1 VSATSSRYRLVR
13 RAAPSVAPPALD
25 AAQRLVAGHSA
36 GPLLVLAG
44 PGTGK
49 TTTLVESVVA
59 RIEAGADPER
69 ILVLT
74 FGRKA
79 AAELRERITGRLGRT
94 TAEPLARTFHS
105 YAFGIL
111 RRIAADHGEPAPR
124 LLSGPE
130 QDLLIRELLAGDAD
144 GHGVGWPEDLRPAL
158 RTRGFAAELR
168 DLLLRAY
175 ERGVDPVQLD
185 VWGWHHGRGDWCAA
199 ARFMEQYADVTEL
212 RDASSAGGVAYDPA
226 ELIRATVA
234 QLKRDAR
241 LLAVERQR
249 CAHVFVDEYQDTDP
263 AQEELLQLLCGGG
276 RFLVAVGDPD
286 QSIYAFRGSDVECI
300 RRFPD
305 RFPTVTKEP
314 APAVALTVSRR
325 CGPELLAAS
334 RRVTR
339 RLRGPNRHRALAPGP
354 GTPPGEV
361 EVHVLGSPSQEAA
374 YVAHRLREA
383 HLLEGVPWSAMAV
396 VVRSTAQQLST
407 VRRAMVHAG
416 VPVGVAGEEL
426 PLMEQPG
433 VAPLL
438 LVLECALRPDS
449 LDEDAAVALLTS
461 PLGGAD
467 TLGLRRLRQELRRL
481 AAAAGDTRGSGALLV
496 EALQDPAELAGA
508 EERWAL
514 PAVKVAGL
522 IAAARAAA
530 AAKGSTVENVLWAV
544 WTRCGLA
551 EQWQQASADG
561 GVRGAAADRDL
572 DAVVALFESA
582 ARFVDRLP
590 GAGPEIF
597 LDHIHGQHIA
607 ADSLA
612 PAAEHGEVVR
622 VLTAHAAKG
631 LEWDV
636 VVVAGVQEGLWPDL
650 RLRGSVLGSEDL
662 VDLAAERDLARSGQL
677 TQLLDEERRLF
688 YVAVTRARRRLV
700 VTAVDGDDGD
710 QPSRFL
716 DELDPRSGAGIPAP
730 GRSGAD
736 SPAPGRSGADSPAL
750 GRSGAEPRALTT
762 VPRTL
767 TLAGLVAELRGVLL
781 DPHAPDPR
789 RRAAAA
795 QLAALAEARVPG
807 ADPLH
812 WWGLLPLSDDRPL
825 RGPDEDV
832 KVSPSKVEQFSR
844 CALRWMLEGAGGAG
858 SPSDSQGIGTLVH
871 DVAATVTEPDLAR
884 LTAELDAGWASL
896 DLDSAWYA
904 AKQRDRALD
913 MVRKLVDWLKANPRR
928 LVAVEREFQ
937 VKIGR
942 AWLRGRVDRLE
953 ADHDGRLVIVDL
965 KTGGS
970 APKDAELDEHP
981 QLGVY
986 QLAVERGGFPDDGT
1000 ESGGASLVQLGTPT
1014 KKHKEQRQSAL
1025 AHSDDPAWAERLV
1038 LDTAEGM
1045 AGSAFAAVEH
1055 QHCRI
1060 CPVRTSCPIQS
1071 RQVTQ

>member
-1 VSATSSRYRLVR
+1 MSSRYRLVR
-13 RAAPSVAPPALD
+13 RVAPPVAAPALD
-25 AAQRLVAGHSA
+25 EAQRAVVDHSA

-49 TTTLVESVVA
+49 TTTLVEAVVG

-130 QDLLIRELLAGDAD
+130 QDHLIRELLAGDAD
-144 GHGVGWPEDLRPAL
+144 GHGVGWPDELMPAL

-185 VWGWHHGRGDWCAA
+185 VWGWHHGRDDWRAA

-226 ELIRATVA
+226 ELIRATVS

-241 LLAVERQR
+241 LLAIERDR

-276 RFLVAVGDPD
+276 RFLVVVGDPD

-305 RFPTVTKEP
+305 RFPTMTRDP
-314 APAVALTVSRR
+314 APSVALAVSRR

-339 RLRGPNRHRALAPGP
+339 RLRGPNRHRVLRPVDGAEPGA
-354 GTPPGEV
+354 V
-361 EVHVLGSPSQEAA
+361 EVHALASPSQEAA

-383 HLLEGVPWSAMAV
+383 HLLHGVPWSAMAV
-396 VVRSTAQQLST
+396 VVRSTSQQLST
-407 VRRAMVHAG
+407 LRRAMVHAG

-426 PLMEQPG
+426 PLVEQPG

-438 LVLECALRPDS
+438 LVLDVALRPES

-481 AAAAGDTRGSGALLV
+481 GAAAGDLRGSGALLV

-514 PAVKVAGL
+514 PAMRIARL
-522 IAAARAAA
+522 IAAAREAAA
-530 AAKGSTVENVLWAV
+530 DEGSTVENVLWAV
-544 WTRCGLA
+544 WTRSGLA
-551 EQWQQASADG
+551 EMWQQASADG

-572 DAVVALFESA
+572 DAVVAFFESA

-590 GAGPEIF
+590 GAGPEIY
-597 LDHIHGQHIA
+597 LDHIHGQQIA

-612 PAAEHGEVVR
+612 PAAEHGEAVR
-622 VLTAHAAKG
+622 ILTAHAAKG

-662 VDLAAERDLARSGQL
+662 VDLAADRELARAAQL
-677 TQLLDEERRLF
+677 SQLLDEERRLF
-688 YVAVTRARRRLV
+688 YVAVTRARRQLV
-700 VTAVDGDDGD
+700 VTAVEGDDGD

-716 DELDPRSGAGIPAP
+716 DELDPR
-730 GRSGAD
+730 D
-736 SPAPGRSGADSPAL
+736 DT
-750 GRSGAEPRALTT
+750 EPRPLTA

-781 DPHAPDPR
+781 DGSAPEPR
-789 RRAAAA
+789 RRAAAF
-795 QLAALAEARVPG
+795 QLAELAEARVPG

-812 WWGLLPLSDDRPL
+812 WWGLLPLSDDGPL
-825 RGPDEDV
+825 RAPGADV

-858 SPSDSQGIGTLVH
+858 SPSVNQGIGTLVH

-884 LTAELDAGWASL
+884 LTAELDAGWATL
-896 DLDSAWYA
+896 DLDNAWYA
-904 AKQRDRALD
+904 AKQHDRALD
-913 MVRKLVDWLKANPRR
+913 MVRKLAEWLKANPRR
-928 LVAVEREFQ
+928 LVAVEREFE

-942 AWLRGRVDRLE
+942 ALLRGRVDRLE
-953 ADHDGRLVIVDL
+953 ADPDGKLVVVDL
-965 KTGGS
+965 KTGGT
-970 APKDAELDEHP
+970 APKDAELGEHP

-1000 ESGGASLVQLGTPT
+1000 EPGGASLVQLGTSA
-1014 KKHKEQRQSAL
+1014 KKHKEQLQPSL
-1025 AHSDDPAWAERLV
+1025 AASDDPAWAERLV

-1045 AGSAFAAVEH
+1045 AGSEFAAVEH
-1055 QHCRI
+1055 QHCRV

>member
-1 VSATSSRYRLVR
+1 VSSRYRLVR
-13 RAAPSVAPPALD
+13 RVAPSVAAPALD
-25 AAQRLVAGHSA
+25 GVQRVVAEHSA

-59 RIEAGADPER
+59 RIDAGADPER

-79 AAELRERITGRLGRT
+79 ANELRERITGRLGRT

-105 YAFGIL
+105 YAFGVL

-144 GHGVGWPEDLRPAL
+144 GHGVGWPEELRPAL

-185 VWGWHHGRGDWCAA
+185 AWGWHHGRADWQAA

-234 QLKRDAR
+234 QLKRDPR
-241 LLAVERQR
+241 LLSMERER

-276 RFLVAVGDPD
+276 RFMVAVGDPD

-305 RFPTVTKEP
+305 RFPTVTREP
-314 APAVALTVSRR
+314 APTVALGVSRR

-334 RRVTR
+334 RRVAL
-339 RLRGPNRHRALAPGP
+339 RLRGPNRHRVLAPVG
-354 GTPPGEV
+354 GAVPGEV
-361 EVHVLGSPSQEAA
+361 EAHVLGSPSQEAA

-383 HLLEGVPWSAMAV
+383 HLLDGVPWSAMAV
-396 VVRSTAQQLST
+396 VVRSTSQQLST

-426 PLMEQPG
+426 PLVEQPG

-438 LVLECALRPDS
+438 QVLECALRPDS
-449 LDEDAAVALLTS
+449 LDEDIAVALLTS

-467 TLGLRRLRQELRRL
+467 TLSLRRLRQELRRV
-481 AAAAGDTRGSGALLV
+481 AALAGDPRGSGALLV
-496 EALQDPAELAGA
+496 EALQDRAELAGA
-508 EERWAL
+508 EERWAQ
-514 PAVKVAGL
+514 PAVRVAGL

-530 AAKGSTVENVLWAV
+530 EAPGSTVENVLWAV
-544 WTRCGLA
+544 WTRSGLA
-551 EQWQQASADG
+551 ERWQQASADG
-561 GVRGAAADRDL
+561 GMRGAAADRDL
-572 DAVVALFESA
+572 DAVVAFFDAA

-622 VLTAHAAKG
+622 ILTAHAAKG

-662 VDLAAERDLARSGQL
+662 VDLAADRELARAGQL
-677 TQLLDEERRLF
+677 SQLLDEERRLF
-688 YVAVTRARRRLV
+688 YVAVTRARRQLV
-700 VTAVDGDDGD
+700 VTAVDGEDGD

-716 DELDPRSGAGIPAP
+716 DELDPRPE
-730 GRSGAD
+730 
-736 SPAPGRSGADSPAL
+736 
-750 GRSGAEPRALTT
+750 AEPRPLTP

-781 DPHAPDPR
+781 DPGAPEPR

-795 QLAALAEARVPG
+795 QLAELAEARVPG

-825 RGPDEDV
+825 RAPDEDV

-858 SPSDSQGIGTLVH
+858 PSSTSQGIGTLVH

-884 LTAELDAGWASL
+884 LRAELDAGWASL

-904 AKQRDRALD
+904 AKQRERAME
-913 MVRKLVDWLKANPRR
+913 MVRKLVDWLKGNPRR

-937 VKIGR
+937 VKVGR

-953 ADHDGRLVIVDL
+953 ADPAGRLVVVDL
-965 KTGGS
+965 KTGTA
-970 APKDAELDEHP
+970 APKDAELGEHP

-986 QLAVERGGFPDDGT
+986 QLAIERGAFAGEGT
-1000 ESGGASLVQLGTPT
+1000 EPGGASLVQLGTSA
-1014 KKHKEQRQSAL
+1014 KKHKEQLQAAL
-1025 AHSDDPAWAERLV
+1025 TESEDPSWAERLV

>member
-1 VSATSSRYRLVR
+1 V
-13 RAAPSVAPPALD
+13 VAH
-25 AAQRLVAGHSA
+25 GA

-49 TTTLVESVVA
+49 TTTLVEAVVA

-144 GHGVGWPEDLRPAL
+144 GEGIGWPDELRPAL

-168 DLLLRAY
+168 DLLLRSY
-175 ERGVDPVQLD
+175 ERGVDAVQLD
-185 VWGWHHGRGDWCAA
+185 VWGWHHGRDDWRAA

-234 QLKRDAR
+234 QLRGDPR
-241 LLAVERQR
+241 LLATERER
-249 CAHVFVDEYQDTDP
+249 AEHVFVDEYQDTDP

-300 RRFPD
+300 RRFAD
-305 RFPTVTKEP
+305 RFPTVTREP
-314 APAVALTVSRR
+314 APTVALGVSRR
-325 CGPELLAAS
+325 AGPVLLAAS
-334 RRVTR
+334 RRVAR
-339 RLRGPNRHRALAPGP
+339 RLRGPARHRALAPVP
-354 GTPPGEV
+354 GALPGEV
-361 EVHVLGSPSQEAA
+361 EVHVLGSASQEAA

-407 VRRAMVHAG
+407 LRRAMVHAG

-426 PLMEQPG
+426 PLVEQPG

-438 LVLECALRPDS
+438 LVLECALRPEA

-481 AAAAGDTRGSGALLV
+481 AAVAGDPRGSGALLV
-496 EALQDPAELAGA
+496 EALREPAELAGA
-508 EERWAL
+508 EERWML
-514 PAVKVAGL
+514 PAARVAGL
-522 IAAARAAA
+522 IAAAREAAA
-530 AAKGSTVENVLWAV
+530 APGSTVENVLWAV
-544 WTRCGLA
+544 WTRSGLA
-551 EQWQQASADG
+551 EKWQQASADG
-561 GVRGAAADRDL
+561 GIRGAAADRDL
-572 DAVVALFESA
+572 DAVVAFFESA

-597 LDHIHGQHIA
+597 LDHIHGQQIA
-607 ADSLA
+607 ADHLA
-612 PAAEHGEVVR
+612 PSAERGEVVR

-662 VDLAAERDLARSGQL
+662 VDLAADRDVARAGQL
-677 TQLLDEERRLF
+677 VQLLDEERRLF

-716 DELDPRSGAGIPAP
+716 DELDPLPLPADGP
-730 GRSGAD
+730 PQPR
-736 SPAPGRSGADSPAL
+736 
-750 GRSGAEPRALTT
+750 EPTP

-767 TLAGLVAELRGVLL
+767 TLSGLVAELRGVLL
-781 DPHAPDPR
+781 DPDAAEPR

-795 QLAALAEARVPG
+795 QLAELATARVPG

-832 KVSPSKVEQFSR
+832 TVSPSKVEQFSR

-858 SPSDSQGIGTLVH
+858 LPSESQGIGTLVH
-871 DVAATVTEPDLAR
+871 DVASTVTEPDRAR
-884 LTAELDAGWASL
+884 LEAELDAGWGSL
-896 DLDSAWYA
+896 DLGSAWYA
-904 AKQRDRALD
+904 SKQRDRALD
-913 MVRKLVDWLKANPRR
+913 MVRKLADWLSANPRR

-937 VKIGR
+937 VKVGR

-953 ADHDGRLVIVDL
+953 ADGQGRLIVVDL
-965 KTGGS
+965 KTGTTT
-970 APKDAELDEHP
+970 PKDAELAEHP

-986 QLAVERGGFPDDGT
+986 QLAIERGAFPDEGT
-1000 ESGGASLVQLGTPT
+1000 VPGGAALVHLGTSA
-1014 KKHKEQRQSAL
+1014 KKPKEQRQPPLTESE
-1025 AHSDDPAWAERLV
+1025 DPAWAERLV

-1045 AGSAFAAVEH
+1045 AGSAFAAVEQ
-1055 QHCRI
+1055 QHCRV

-1071 RQVTQ
+1071 RQVTE